1 MTRFIASALL
11 LPLLLIGLTGCPP
24 GNSLPVPDA
33 GPDQSVSLGDTVTL
47 NGTASTDADGDTLT
61 YQWIFTS
68 RPEGSTASLS
78 NVGTPQPT
86 FQPDVPGTYVLSLT
100 VFDSMGSGTPDSVT
114 ISVTGTLVTVPD
126 VSGLTQAT
134 AETALNADGLSLGT
148 VTTESSAT
156 VPGGQVIRQN
166 PAAGSDIIPNGSV
179 DLVISTGP
187 ATVTV
192 PNVVGQSR
200 TEAEST
206 LNNLGLVIGTITM
219 TESDTVATGDVIS
232 QSIDAET
239 MVNEGTAIDLTI
251 SSGAP
256 VAIARVNEVN
266 LRAGSGLSNLPNQ
279 VRRQRVAADTT
290 NQRFFLTGLFTPFV
304 SIRDAYYLENPA
316 YLDTGFVLPGEKIP
330 FVAPGG
336 TVLYVVDL
344 NTRQVA
350 RIDVESNTVTAMASV
365 GAGFLD
371 LVVSTANNTLYL
383 TRETS
388 PSLVFLDATTLAE
401 TGSTTEFNGTS
412 PHIELNTDT
421 GQLLVL
427 DTASEN
433 ADGSLGIVDTATN
446 TRTGTVT
453 FDMPG
458 SGPGRAHQ
466 LVIDIPNSRFFI
478 RGSNGLGVYALDGSN
493 PRSLPLPS
501 TVELTDFHYD
511 PAGDRLLTM
520 GLSLPDNGEVAP
532 QGARLFAYNPNTGQT
547 TSPIDTINL
556 GDGNTDF
563 AVDPVADII
572 FSPDSTDGRD
582 FGFEAAPFPTTTTR
596 GSAGTSVEDAII
608 LDGAL
613 VGASIFGGNYLFRL
627 GAGADAT
634 SSFVSGRWPSPL
646 RASGT
651 TLYVL
656 NAWDSTLES
665 FASGETPTS
674 TGSFATG
681 FPRGTTERR
690 PDFAIDPSNSRAAV
704 VYPEFGQ
711 VRVIALGTGSAIA
724 VLDVPDATPGIAM
737 ARAGELQV
745 QYSTFDDGVLY
756 LFDRLNSVLHR
767 YDTND
772 DYSLI
777 GSSDLSASLS
787 GQDDAPEED
796 WLVQD
801 AASGRLFVGPVAVD
815 PATGM
820 TTGESLAT
828 GQIIR
833 GIDIDQDLYWTARQV
848 DSTEG
853 YTVTIN
859 SIHRSDLSVAPSTL
873 TLGTPYPRAPEIAF
887 DTANRRFFV
896 VDPSTAIIEEYEY

>member
-1 MTRFIASALL
+1 MMRFVSAALL
-11 LPLLLIGLTGCPP
+11 FPLLLVWLSGCPAT
-24 GNSLPVPDA
+24 NTLPVPNA
-33 GPDQSVSLGDTVTL
+33 GPDQAVSLGATVTL
-47 NGTASTDADGDTLT
+47 DGSGSADADGDTLT
-61 YQWIFTS
+61 YQWVFTS

-78 NVGTPQPT
+78 NVGTAQPT

-100 VFDSMGSGTPDSVT
+100 VFDNMGSGTPDSVT
-114 ISVTGTLVTVPD
+114 ITVTGTLVTVPIL
-126 VSGLTQAT
+126 SGLTQAT
-134 AETALNADGLSLGT
+134 AETALIAAGLSLGT

-156 VPGGQVIRQN
+156 VPGGQVIRQD
-166 PAAGSDIIPNGSV
+166 PAAGTDIIPNGSV

-187 ATVTV
+187 ATVAV

-200 TEAEST
+200 TEAETT
-206 LNNLGLVIGTITM
+206 LSNLGLVIGTITM
-219 TESDTVATGDVIS
+219 MESETVSTGDVIS
-232 QSIDAET
+232 QSIAAET
-239 MVNEGTAIDLTI
+239 MVNEGTAVDLTI

-256 VAIARVNEVN
+256 VAIERVNQVN
-266 LRAGSGLSNLPNQ
+266 LRDPSGLSDIPNQ

-304 SIRDAYYLENPA
+304 SIRDAYYLENPG
-316 YLDTGFVLPGEKIP
+316 YLNTGFVLPGEKIP

-350 RIDVESNTVTAMASV
+350 RIDVESDTVTATVSV
-365 GAGFLD
+365 GEGFLD
-371 LVVSTANNTLYL
+371 LVVSTANNTLYI

-388 PSLVFLDATTLAE
+388 PSLLFLDATTLAE
-401 TGSTTEFNGTS
+401 TGSTTEFNGTA

-421 GQLLVL
+421 GELLVL
-427 DTASEN
+427 NTASES
-433 ADGSLGIVDTATN
+433 ADGSLGIFDTATN

-458 SGPGRAHQ
+458 SGAGQAHQ
-466 LVIDIPNSRFFI
+466 MVVDIPGSRFFI

-501 TVELTDFHYD
+501 AVELTDLHYD

-520 GLSLPDNGEVAP
+520 GLSLPENGEVAP

-556 GDGNTDF
+556 GDGNTHF
-563 AVDPVADII
+563 AVDPVADFIL
-572 FSPDSTDGRD
+572 SPDSTDGRD
-582 FGFEAAPFPTTTTR
+582 FGFEAAPFPTFTTR
-596 GSAGTSVEDAII
+596 GSVGTSVEDAVI
-608 LDGAL
+608 LDGGL

-627 GAGADAT
+627 DAGEDTANL
-634 SSFVSGRWPSPL
+634 FVSGRWPSPL
-646 RASGT
+646 RAVGT

-665 FASGETPTS
+665 FASGETPAS
-674 TGSFATG
+674 TGSFSTG

-690 PDFAIDPSNSRAAV
+690 PDFAIDPTSSRAAV

-711 VRVIALGTGSAIA
+711 VRIIALGTGSAIA
-724 VLDVPDATPGIAM
+724 ELDVPDATPGIAM

-756 LFDRLNSVLHR
+756 LFDRLNGLLHR
-767 YDTND
+767 YDTNN
-772 DYSLI
+772 DYSLL
-777 GSSDLSASLS
+777 GSTDLSAALGDQS
-787 GQDDAPEED
+787 DAPEED

-801 AASGRLFVGPVAVD
+801 VPMARLFVGPLVID

-820 TTGESLAT
+820 ATGESLAT
-828 GQIIR
+828 GQVIR
-833 GIDIDQDLYWTARQV
+833 GVDVNQDLYWTARQV

-853 YTVTIN
+853 YAVTIN
-859 SIHRSDLSVAPSTL
+859 SIRRSDLSEAPNTL
-873 TLGTPYPRAPEIAF
+873 ALGTPYPRAPEIAF

-896 VDPSTAIIEEYEY
+896 VDPSTTIIEEYEY